1 MANLLEI
8 KNLSYKKNQKKI
20 LQDVN
25 LTLQSG
31 KIVALL
37 GKNGAGK
44 TTLMRIIAGI
54 AKNYTGTVTVSDFSD
69 LTERKAHLS
78 FSDRLS
84 GFRDSSKIKQ
94 LGEFYQELYADFD
107 NKQFEQLVKFMKLD
121 PDLRLAQMSKG
132 MREKLII
139 ALSFSRKTD
148 LYLLDEP
155 FSGIDAMARKKIIK
169 SIILWKDEKSTIL
182 ISDHFVNEIASILDE
197 VVVIKDKTIY
207 AHKSTEKIRES
218 NESIEDFYENIYE
231 DEED

>member
-1 MANLLEI
+1 MDNLLEI

-20 LQDVN
+20 LQNVN
-25 LTLQSG
+25 LTLQPG

-44 TTLMRIIAGI
+44 TTLLRITAGI
-54 AKNYTGTVTVSDFSD
+54 AKNYTGTITVSGSQD

-78 FSDRLS
+78 FSDSLS
-84 GFRDSSKIKQ
+84 GFRESIKISQ
-94 LGEFYQELYADFD
+94 LAEFYQKLYFDFD
-107 NKQFEQLVKFMKLD
+107 NKQFEQLLKFMKLD
-121 PDLRLAQMSKG
+121 SNLNLAQMSKG

-197 VVVIKDKTIY
+197 VVVIKDGTIY
-207 AHKSTEKIRES
+207 VHKSAEKIRES
-218 NESIEDFYENIYE
+218 NESVEDFYESIYE
-231 DEED
+231 DEDN